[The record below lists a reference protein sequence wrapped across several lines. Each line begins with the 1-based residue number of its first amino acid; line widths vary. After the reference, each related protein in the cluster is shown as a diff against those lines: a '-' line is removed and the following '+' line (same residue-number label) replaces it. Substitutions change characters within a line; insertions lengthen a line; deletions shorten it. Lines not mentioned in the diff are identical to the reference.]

1 MLAEREKGRKAG
13 EALIGEA
20 VESGMRQRDRR
31 TMGSNTTSHCARG
44 IEYGENIER
53 R

>member
-1 MLAEREKGRKAG
+1 MLAERRKGRKAG

-31 TMGSNTTSHCARG
+31 TMGSETIGHWPPG
-44 IEYGENIER
+44 
-53 R
+53 